1 MLTSKSRENF
11 EERIQEIKLLQTL
24 STPTP
29 TLKENEDER
38 KKSNSINRACLV
50 LLCGHVE
57 GYLEDRLI
65 EFLDT
70 LKENIV
76 DCKRIPPIIKVKLC
90 KQDLAML
97 ENKDTN
103 VLIERIPIFIEKY
116 REIWLSDGVMKPD
129 NFPIINYDDW
139 EIGNPGS
146 TKLEQALKGIGID
159 DIWEKINSREEN
171 RFLKGDLDGLVNRR
185 NSIAHGHLE
194 SSATS
199 NDVRKYIDTMTQL
212 INQIDK
218 IISKHQHDIT
228 SSSLSVKS

>member
-1 MLTSKSRENF
+1 MLTSKSREKF
-11 EERIQEIKLLQTL
+11 EERIQEIELLQTL
-24 STPTP
+24 STP

-50 LLCGHVE
+50 LLCSHVE
-57 GYLEDRLI
+57 GYLEDRLA

-76 DCKRIPPIIKVKLC
+76 DCKLIPPIIKVKIC

-116 REIWLSDGVMKPD
+116 WEIWCSDDVMKPD

-139 EIGNPGS
+139 KIGNPGS

-159 DIWEKINSREEN
+159 DIWGKINFHEEN
-171 RFLKGDLDGLVNRR
+171 RILKGDLDGLVDRR
-185 NSIAHGHLE
+185 NNIAHGHLE

-199 NDVRKYIDTMTQL
+199 NDVRRYIDTMTQL
-212 INQIDK
+212 INEIDK
-218 IISKHQHDIT
+218 IISEHQ
-228 SSSLSVKS
+228 

>member
-1 MLTSKSRENF
+1 MTSKSREKF
-11 EERIQEIKLLQTL
+11 EERIKEIELLQTL
-24 STPTP
+24 LNP
-29 TLKENEDER
+29 TLKEDENER

-50 LLCGHVE
+50 LLCSHFE

-76 DCKRIPPIIKVKLC
+76 DCKLIPPIIKVKIC

-116 REIWLSDGVMKPD
+116 WEIWHSDDVMKPD
-129 NFPIINYDDW
+129 NFPIIDYDDW
-139 EIGNPGS
+139 KIGNPGS
-146 TKLEQALKGIGID
+146 RKLEQALKGIGID
-159 DIWEKINSREEN
+159 DMWGKIKFHAEN
-171 RFLKGDLDGLVNRR
+171 RILKGDLDALVDRR
-185 NSIAHGHLE
+185 NNIAHGHLE

-199 NDVRKYIDTMTQL
+199 NDVRRYIDTMTQL
-212 INQIDK
+212 INEIDK
-218 IISKHQHDIT
+218 ILSKHQYDIT
-228 SSSLSVKS
+228 SSSLSVES